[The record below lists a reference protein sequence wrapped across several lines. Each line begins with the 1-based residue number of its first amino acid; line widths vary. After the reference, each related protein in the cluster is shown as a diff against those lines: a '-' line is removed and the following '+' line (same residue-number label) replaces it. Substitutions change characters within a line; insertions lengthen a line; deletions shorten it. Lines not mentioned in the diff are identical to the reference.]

1 MSSYIDSL
9 FQEDTTDAARYGL
22 LMLMTGISE
31 EAWCAG
37 WMSGLEH
44 SLWQAK
50 AGQRYGMI
58 TLTERQAS
66 LLKLLSDEAGGWW
79 MWDDGKGGATFMF
92 EEEWKSIAVKTE

>member
-1 MSSYIDSL
+1 MSESYIDSL

-31 EAWCAG
+31 EAWCAA
-37 WMSGLEH
+37 WMGGLEH
-44 SLWQAK
+44 SLWQAT
-50 AGQRYGMI
+50 AGQRYGQM

-79 MWDDGKGGATFMF
+79 MWRDDGATFVP
-92 EEEWKSIAVKTE
+92 EEEWKSIAVKIE